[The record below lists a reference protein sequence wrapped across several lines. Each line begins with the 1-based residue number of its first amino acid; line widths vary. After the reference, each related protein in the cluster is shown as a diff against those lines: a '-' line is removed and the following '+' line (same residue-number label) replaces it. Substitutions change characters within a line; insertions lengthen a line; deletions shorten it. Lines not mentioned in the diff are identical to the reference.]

1 MVQALA
7 WVAGQI
13 KRLQHGH
20 KPHSRPLG
28 VWGWG
33 GRHSISTGP
42 LQDKNACPSGH
53 CRTECKSGRRG
64 RCKSHKAG
72 KEMKNRREAWGSGV
86 NTVDRKTE
94 KRGKTWLR
102 IKAEQKKV
110 HLKARLGI
118 GGQMA

>member
-64 RCKSHKAG
+64 EGEMQKPQSRERDEKQEGGMGEWG
-72 KEMKNRREAWGSGV
+72 KYC
-86 NTVDRKTE
+86 
-94 KRGKTWLR
+94 
-102 IKAEQKKV
+102 
-110 HLKARLGI
+110 
-118 GGQMA
+118 